1 MRNNYRDSMPFTER
15 VLKDITSLFHDG
27 NSFLK
32 NGGKLPVIVTYP
44 DYPSKKTTIHKIARW
59 LNYRLTNKAL
69 TNPKVVVFF
78 EDRTN
83 KIATTDGYLKA
94 HPKTLNL
101 RCTDISKIN
110 VDKIHLLVFGYNTL
124 VNPATHVGLAVE
136 KSDENARHDGRII
149 TCPSAVD
156 DSGKVYQIVIDNKV
170 DEHTVFDY
178 RVPVICQNI
187 PLVYKKFKT
196 IEKRFTNDVYRSEL
210 CELDEHFNIE
220 EQSQLLEFAQLMN
233 VDFAEFDV
241 LRDSSS
247 GKIYIIDV
255 NTTPYGPPAGLPKD
269 DSKKA
274 VIKLANTFKK
284 FLDSDVGF

>member
-15 VLKDITSLFHDG
+15 ILKEITSLFHDG
-27 NSFLK
+27 ISFLK

-44 DYPSKKTTIHKIARW
+44 DYPSKKTTIYKIARL

-69 TNPKVVVFF
+69 PNPIMVLFF
-78 EDRTN
+78 EDKTT
-83 KIATTDGYLKA
+83 KIAATDSFLKA

-110 VDKIHLLVFGYNTL
+110 VDKIHLLVFGYNTF
-124 VNPATHVGLAVE
+124 VNPATHLGQAVE

-149 TCPSAVD
+149 TCPSAVY

-178 RVPVICQNI
+178 RVPVIGQNI

-196 IEKRFTNDVYRSEL
+196 MEKRFTNDVFRSEL
-210 CELDEHFNIE
+210 CDLDDHFNRE
-220 EQSQLLEFAQLMN
+220 EQSQILEFARFMH
-233 VDFAEFDV
+233 VDFAELDI
-241 LRDSSS
+241 LRDNSS

-255 NTTPYGPPAGLPKD
+255 NTTPYGPPTGLPKE
-269 DSKKA
+269 DSKMA
-274 VIKLANTFKK
+274 VIKLAEAFKG
-284 FLDSDVGF
+284 LIE